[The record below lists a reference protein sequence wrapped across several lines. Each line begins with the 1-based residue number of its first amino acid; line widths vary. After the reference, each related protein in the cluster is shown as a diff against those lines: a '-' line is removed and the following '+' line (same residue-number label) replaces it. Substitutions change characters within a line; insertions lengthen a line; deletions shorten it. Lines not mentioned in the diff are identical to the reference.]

1 MRTEKNCLPVS
12 SQPIP
17 ALASHWYAALLS
29 IIMVPARIARIYSAE
44 YRGLGSADVI
54 EGGPAAPPLRLPQ
67 ITPNRDNLLKSP
79 QIPFYQDLIGANRMI
94 IALATARP
102 AC

>member
-54 EGGPAAPPLRLPQ
+54 EGGPAAPPLRLP
-67 ITPNRDNLLKSP
+67 RSP
-79 QIPFYQDLIGANRMI
+79 QIGTIYSNVVKYLFIRI
-94 IALATARP
+94 
-102 AC
+102 